1 MNRDIVKSRVKVGV
15 TILLSLLILMLLITS
30 FFLGYLQ
37 FYAFEI
43 PKPITSTQSV
53 YTQIPMEQ
61 ITFQGEQILLEIDEM
76 TIQNVFLNQ
85 LKGMK
90 WQNVVKLD
98 RARFITLTHRAEFNF
113 TYLGFY
119 IPVSFEVIPSIVG
132 DQIILK
138 MTNPLFGTKGI
149 PAPAPFKAILL
160 GRIVQMPSEIGIP
173 VANFIKSSYLTL
185 TQVNWGVGGIE
196 ALLQVDTQSLK
207 TDLQTIRI
215 SASTEILDQMK
226 KSSSPSDLLAAKLL
240 DGSTELDT
248 NTLKLLGE
256 DLKVKSAY
264 VASLLAAADPTVG
277 KTLYDKYKGLIP
289 NLSWEDIVFKQN
301 LLVADKNSAYCQ
313 LLLSQTLS
321 TYLKEDSLLINQG
334 RPYRNVTKTE
344 ITPEGVIEA
353 LKLTIPVE
361 TAKRMSYVYDYT
373 NKKLGVS
380 YTLSDTKII
389 VAFESGY
396 TVLDQATYEKTYII
410 KTTGGEIHKVMDL
423 KTWEK
428 LVDLATKKLA
438 TAKLYVRYMS
448 TDDQYAF
455 AVVSPAED
463 YQIYQGVTFE
473 KVNGEWNLLENNIL
487 KAASANVNHHG
498 FNIDLIPTSLD
509 TMKALRMSAD
519 TLSLVEGE
527 MKTQKLMKDGEFI
540 EFCSF
545 DGQFIGIR
553 LNTGVDYVYKVKKQ
567 YLDAVL
573 SKAQAIVKWPEIPEI
588 IMLQDIPVS

>member
-1 MNRDIVKSRVKVGV
+1 MNRDMIKSRVKMGV
-15 TILLSLLILMLLITS
+15 TVLLSLLIMMLLISS

-43 PKPITSTQSV
+43 PKPIASTQSV
-53 YTQIPMEQ
+53 YTQIPMAQ
-61 ITFQGEQILLEIDEM
+61 ITFQGEQILLEIDET
-76 TIQNVFLNQ
+76 TIQSVFLNQ
-85 LKGMK
+85 IKGMK

-98 RARFITLTHRAEFNF
+98 RARFITLSHRAEFNF

-119 IPVSFEVIPSIVG
+119 IPVSYEVTPAIVG

-138 MTNPLFGTKGI
+138 MTNPLFGNKGV
-149 PAPAPFKAILL
+149 PALAPFKAILL
-160 GRIVQMPSEIGIP
+160 DGIVQMPNEISIP
-173 VANFIKSSYLTL
+173 VANFVKASYLTL
-185 TQVNWGVGGIE
+185 AQVNWGVGGVE
-196 ALLQVDTQSLK
+196 ATLEVDIQSFK
-207 TDLQTIRI
+207 TDLQAIAD

-226 KSSSPSDLLAAKLL
+226 MSSSPSDLLAAKLIEGSIGL
-240 DGSTELDT
+240 DA

-264 VASLLAAADPTVG
+264 VASLLAAADTTVG
-277 KTLYDKYKGLIP
+277 KTLYDKYKGLMP
-289 NLSWEDIVFKQN
+289 NITWEDIVFKQN

-334 RPYRNVTKTE
+334 RPYRNSTKTE
-344 ITPEGVIEA
+344 IAPASVVEA
-353 LKLTIPVE
+353 LKLTIPIE

-380 YTLSDTKII
+380 YALSETKVI

-396 TVLDQATYEKTYII
+396 TVIDQVSYEKTYII
-410 KTTGGEIHKVMDL
+410 KTTGGEVHKVTDL
-423 KTWEK
+423 ETWNNV
-428 LVDLATKKLA
+428 VDLATKKLS
-438 TAKLYVRYMS
+438 TTKLFVRFMS

-463 YQIYQGVTFE
+463 YQTYQGVTFE
-473 KVNGEWNLLENNIL
+473 KVNGEWTLLENNIL
-487 KAASANVNHHG
+487 KATSANVNQHG
-498 FNIDLIPTSLD
+498 FNISLIPTSLES
-509 TMKALRMSAD
+509 MKALRISAD

-527 MKTQKLMKDGEFI
+527 MKTQKLMKDGDFI

-567 YLDAVL
+567 YLDVIL
-573 SKAQAIVKWPEIPEI
+573 PKAQAIAKWPEIPEI